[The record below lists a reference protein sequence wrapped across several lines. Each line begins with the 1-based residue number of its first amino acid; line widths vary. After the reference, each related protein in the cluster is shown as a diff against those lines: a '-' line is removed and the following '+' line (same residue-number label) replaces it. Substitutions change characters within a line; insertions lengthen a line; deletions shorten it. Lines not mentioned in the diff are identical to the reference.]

1 MQSYVAVV
9 IFNITANDEEQAE
22 LLAKNLILNARD
34 DLGYA
39 SDPKDYAY
47 VGESVV
53 AKITGKAP
61 ESY

>member
-53 AKITGKAP
+53 A
-61 ESY
+61 